1 MTEAAKSILVPV
13 DGSPAALRAAEHA
26 IVLLHAGLA
35 QRAILLNVQP
45 PVMAGDISSLVP
57 VDTVQRA
64 RILQGELLMAPARKL
79 FADAGLE
86 HVLRIELGDPG
97 ETIAA
102 AAASNDCTHIVLG
115 TRGLGRIASLVLGSV
130 ANKVVHLSQVPV
142 TLVR

>member
-1 MTEAAKSILVPV
+1 MTETAKSILVPL

-26 IVLLHAGLA
+26 IVLLRAGLA

-45 PVMAGDISSLVP
+45 PVMAGDVSSLVP
-57 VDTVQRA
+57 ADTVQRA
-64 RILQGELLMAPARKL
+64 RILQGELLLAPARKL
-79 FADAGLE
+79 FADAGID
-86 HVLRIELGDPG
+86 HGLRIELGDPG

-102 AAASNDCTHIVLG
+102 VAAGSGSSQIVLG

-130 ANKVVHLSQVPV
+130 ANKVVHLAQVPV